1 MRVFIAE
8 KPSLATAIFKGLGGN
23 PSTDKKAGYYEK
35 GSDIVT
41 WCFGHLLSLKD
52 PEDYDSNLKRWTLDS
67 LPIQTRFPPQYKPR
81 PDSKKQLDTVIGFIK
96 KADRI
101 VHAGDPDPEGCLL
114 IDEILDHVG
123 NTKPVERLLIADL
136 NDKPVKK
143 ALANMQPNANFR
155 PQTNKALARSIADQ
169 SFGYNLTRS
178 YTLKAREKGFE
189 SVLNIGRVIS
199 SLIGMVNQRT
209 LANQNHTLSQYYELW
224 GTFGVEGHKI
234 KGKLQP
240 DDNLESDEKGRL
252 TDKQQLEVIKEAELG
267 EKGTIQNV
275 ETKEEKRQP
284 PMPFNLSKLQITAS
298 KKWGYKP
305 KETLDIVQKLYET
318 HKLLTYPRSDNQYLS
333 DSHLENASDILNA
346 IKKTMPSLARDI
358 EQTQPTSTHKAFDA
372 SKIEAHHAI
381 VPTEKSGEGV
391 TLTDKEKNI
400 YELVSKHFIGLFFP
414 ESVREKT
421 TVHVSCCLGRLY
433 RATQTSVLSQGWE
446 RLFKG
451 EESTD
456 AKNESVGDL
465 SALTQ
470 GQQGACEHTEL
481 LTKETQPPKYFDDA
495 GLLKAMTEAAK
506 FVQDPVL
513 RKQLEAKDKN
523 TKGENGSIGTEAT
536 RSGHIE
542 KLGSLKHLILVGKE
556 KGYKNPVYKTTE
568 AGQEFCALLPPEI
581 IMPDIS
587 AIWEGD
593 LDKIGK
599 GQHSVVEFVKTVDA
613 YIQDRVKQ
621 VKAEGVPITIKDG
634 VTCPTCQSGLL
645 LKRKGKNG
653 VFHACN
659 RYPDCKTTFPDDNGK
674 PNLTP
679 KPKVE
684 QPKASDSE
692 CCPECKKGLIR
703 RAGKREGSFWW
714 GCSGFPTCKVR
725 FFDKDGK
732 PDRDKGAL

>member
-23 PSTDKKAGYYEK
+23 PTTDKKAGYYEK

-81 PDSKKQLDTVIGFIK
+81 SDSKKQLDTVIGFIK
-96 KADRI
+96 KADSI

-123 NTKPVERLLIADL
+123 NKKPVQRLLIADL
-136 NDKPVKK
+136 NDKPVKA
-143 ALANMQPNANFR
+143 ALVNMQPNEKFR
-155 PQTNKALARSIADQ
+155 PQTNKALARSVADQ

-178 YTLKAREKGFE
+178 YTLKAKEKGFDN
-189 SVLNIGRVIS
+189 VLNIGRVIS
-199 SLIGMVNQRT
+199 SLVGMVNQRT
-209 LANQNHTLSQYYELW
+209 LANQNHEKSHYYELY
-224 GTFGVEGHKI
+224 GTFDIEGLKV

-240 DDNLESDEKGRL
+240 HDELELDDKNRMIDRF
-252 TDKQQLEVIKEAELG
+252 QLEVIKDADKG
-267 EKGTIQNV
+267 EKGTV
-275 ETKEEKRQP
+275 EKREVKEEKRQP

-318 HKLLTYPRSDNQYLS
+318 HQLLTYPRSDNQYLS
-333 DSHLENASDILNA
+333 EAHLENAANILGA
-346 IKKTMPSLARDI
+346 IQKTSPNLAASI
-358 EQTQPTSTHKAFDA
+358 QSVEPTSTHKAFDG

-381 VPTEKSGEGV
+381 IPTEKDGV
-391 TLTDKEKNI
+391 GIALSDKERNI
-400 YELVSKHFIGLFFP
+400 YELVSKHFVGLFYP
-414 ESVREKT
+414 ESVREKVT
-421 TVHVSCCLGRLY
+421 IDIGCCLGRIY
-433 RATQTSVLSQGWE
+433 RATQTTRLTLGWE
-446 RLFKG
+446 TLFKG
-451 EESTD
+451 DNEDKPNDNTD
-456 AKNESVGDL
+456 DL
-465 SALTQ
+465 KPL
-470 GQQGACEHTEL
+470 QQGDAGVCESLEM

-495 GLLKAMTEAAK
+495 SLLKAMTEAAK
-506 FVQDPVL
+506 FVQDPAL

-542 KLGSLKHLILVGKE
+542 KLGSLKHLISVQKE

-568 AGQEFCALLPPEI
+568 SGQEFCALLPPEI

-599 GQHSVVEFVKTVDA
+599 GQYSVAEFVKTVDT
-613 YIQDRVKQ
+613 YIHDRVKQ
-621 VKAEGVPITIKDG
+621 VKTEGVPITIKDG
-634 VTCPTCQSGLL
+634 ITCPSCNEGLL

-653 VFHACN
+653 AFHACN

-674 PNLTP
+674 PNLNP
-679 KPKVE
+679 KPKTP
-684 QPKASDSE
+684 QPQASDTES
-692 CCPECKKGLIR
+692 CPECNKGLIR

-714 GCSGFPTCKVR
+714 GCSGFPACKVR
-725 FFDKDGK
+725 FFDKDGN
-732 PDRDKGAL
+732 PDRDKGVL